1 MLNHDKGALPLYS
14 QLEQI
19 LRKKIEH
26 GEYCKGDFLPT
37 EKQIMEEY
45 DTSRMTVRQALAEL
59 AKDNYIKSRRGI
71 GTEVIYEKIDE
82 HMQKVISFTEEMKR
96 HNITMQTSY
105 CKMMKIKPTERVA
118 MALNIP
124 ITEQCYCLLRVR
136 DVEGKPLVYTKTYL
150 KKVVELKEDESYYME
165 SLYKYLNE
173 AHGIKIEKA
182 RDTLEAALPNEEVMH
197 FLKIDKNM
205 PIFKRTRQTYLKNG
219 EVFEFSICY
228 YPGNRY
234 KYTVD
239 L

>member
-82 HMQKVISFTEEMKR
+82 HMQNVISFTEEMKR

-105 CKMMKIKPTERVA
+105 CKIMKIKPSERVA

-150 KKVVELKEDESYYME
+150 KRVVDLKEDESYYME

-173 AHGIKIEKA
+173 EHGIKIEKA
-182 RDTLEAALPNEEVMH
+182 RDTLEATLPNEEVMK
-197 FLKIDKNM
+197 FLNIDKNM
-205 PIFKRTRQTYLKNG
+205 PIFKRTRQTYLKDG

>member
-26 GEYCKGDFLPT
+26 GEYSKGDFLPT

-71 GTEVIYEKIDE
+71 GTEVVYEKIDE

-105 CKMMKIKPTERVA
+105 CKILKMKPTERVA

-136 DVEGKPLVYTKTYL
+136 DVDGKPLVYTKTYI
-150 KKVVELKEDESYYME
+150 KCVVELKEDESYYME
-165 SLYKYLNE
+165 SLYKYLSE
-173 AHGIKIEKA
+173 EHGIKIEKA
-182 RDTLEAALPNEEVMH
+182 RDTLEATLPNEEVMQ
-197 FLKIDKNM
+197 FLKIDQNM
-205 PIFKRTRQTYLKNG
+205 PIFKRTRQTYLRNG